1 VIAFPAP
8 REIHTYKG
16 LETAAD
22 VVKALKPK
30 EYALMTAEE
39 LAEADAALSRID
51 QPEVEIVSGR

>member
-1 VIAFPAP
+1 M
-8 REIHTYKG
+8 
-16 LETAAD
+16 ETAAD